1 MMMTP
6 CQQIC
11 QIDPKSEKCVGCGR
25 TREEITDWQA
35 YTDEQRLDV
44 MQRLYYEN
52 DFVIVRL
59 QR

>member
-1 MMMTP
+1 MMTP

-11 QIDPKSEKCVGCGR
+11 RIDPKSEKCVGCGR
-25 TREEITDWQA
+25 TRQEITDWQL
-35 YTDEQRLDV
+35 YTDEQRLV
-44 MQRLYYEN
+44 IMQRLYNEN

>member
-1 MMMTP
+1 MMTP

-11 QIDPKSEKCVGCGR
+11 RIDPKSEKCIGCHR
-25 TREEITDWQA
+25 TRQEITDWQS